1 MKKAIFTGLGC
12 MLCVFVY
19 AAADTVR
26 LASPDG
32 RTNVAVWYENG
43 LRYSVLHNGG
53 PLLVAS
59 EIDMTVL
66 DGGVRKRIGRIRAVS
81 RRKVDERISV
91 PIPEKRRII
100 ANECNE
106 LEICCR
112 NSYMIRFRAYDDG
125 VAYRIET
132 GFRDSVLVVGE
143 TARFNFPAMS
153 RTYFPRITCRADAD
167 IFHTAFEENYPCV
180 RVDSL
185 GPDAFGYL
193 PVLVVPERGARIAV
207 VESDL
212 ESYPGM
218 FLKGCGAPSLEGVFA
233 GYPLEWKQTKG
244 EYPDVVVTRR
254 ADYIARVKGTRNF
267 PWRIAVVAE
276 EDRDLP
282 GNDLVYRLASP
293 SRIGDTSWLHGI
305 KGTDE
310 WIPDINLY
318 DVPFRAGVNTASYKY
333 YIDFAA
339 RFGFSH
345 IMLDAGWSN
354 VTDLNDI
361 SPEIDIEEIAGYA
374 RQRGVKLCIWTLA
387 LELNRNLEKALT
399 QFNDWGI
406 DCIMTDFIHR
416 DDQLAVDF
424 YHRVAAACAKH
435 RIHLMFHGA
444 FPGKGF
450 NRTYPNAVG
459 REGVLGAEYNI
470 WSARATPQH
479 NVTLPFTRMLGG
491 PMDYEPGLLNNATQ
505 DGFRAIPGMVM
516 SQGTRCH
523 QLAMFVVY
531 DSSIQLFAGNPSQGM
546 REPEF
551 MEFLAAIP
559 TTWDE
564 TLIVDGK
571 IGEYIITVRNN
582 GDEWYVAGMNNW
594 GRRDYNLNLDFLGD
608 GNYVATVCKDGINA
622 DRYAADYA
630 FETFDVTKECCLPLS
645 MASGGGFV
653 IRIKK
658 H

>member
-1 MKKAIFTGLGC
+1 MKKALFAAWGC
-12 MLCVFVY
+12 LLSVSVQ
-19 AAADTVR
+19 AAVDTVH

-32 RTNVAVWYENG
+32 RTGVAVWYDEG
-43 LRYSVLHNGG
+43 LKYGVVRDGV
-53 PLLVAS
+53 PLLAAS

-66 DGGVRKRIGRIRAVS
+66 DGGVSKRIGRIAS
-81 RRKVDERISV
+81 LARRRVDGRIEV
-91 PIPEKRRII
+91 PVPEKRRVV
-100 ANECNE
+100 ADRCNE
-106 LEICCR
+106 LELRCR
-112 NSYMIRFRAYDDG
+112 NGFTVRFRAYDDG

-132 GFRDSVLVVGE
+132 RFRDSVTVVGE
-143 TARFNFPAMS
+143 RARFNVAAMS
-153 RTYFPRITCRADAD
+153 RSYFPRITPRADAD
-167 IFHTAFEENYPCV
+167 VFHTAFEENYPCV

-185 GPDAFGYL
+185 QPDAVGYL
-193 PVLVVPERGARIAV
+193 PVVVVPERGARIAL

-218 FLKGCGAPSLEGVFA
+218 FLRGCGGPSLEGVFA
-233 GYPLEWKQTKG
+233 GYPLAWRQTEG

-254 ADYIARVKGTRNF
+254 ADYIARVRGTRSF
-267 PWRIAVVAE
+267 PWRVVVVAD

-310 WIPDINLY
+310 WIPDINLF
-318 DVPFRAGVNTASYKY
+318 DVPFRAGVNTESYKY

-345 IMLDAGWSN
+345 IMLDAGWSK
-354 VTDLNDI
+354 VTDLGEV
-361 SPEIDIEEIAGYA
+361 SPGIDIGEIADYA
-374 RQRGVKLCIWTLA
+374 RRRGIGLCMWTLA
-387 LELNRNLEKALT
+387 LALNRNLEEALAR
-399 QFNDWGI
+399 FEAWGV

-416 DDQLAVDF
+416 DDQPAVDF
-424 YHRVAAACAKH
+424 YHRVAAACAEH
-435 RIHLMFHGA
+435 RIHVMFHGA

-470 WSARATPQH
+470 WSDRATPEH
-479 NVTLPFTRMLGG
+479 NVTLPFTRMVGG

-505 DGFRAIPGMVM
+505 AGFRAIPGMVM

-523 QLAMFVVY
+523 QAAMFVVY
-531 DSSIQLFAGNPSQGM
+531 DSSIQLFSGNPSQGM
-546 REPEF
+546 REPRF

-564 TLIVDGK
+564 TSILDGRIGSHIV
-571 IGEYIITVRNN
+571 TARNR
-582 GDEWYVAGMNNW
+582 GDEWYVAGMNSW
-594 GRRDYNLNLDFLGD
+594 GARDYDLCLDFLGE
-608 GNYVATVCKDGINA
+608 GRYAATVCRDGANA

-630 FETFDVTKECCLPLS
+630 FEELEVTRASRLPLR

-653 IRIKK
+653 VRIRRL
-658 H
+658 